1 MTLRSIKTILT
12 NCPQIC
18 QIMEATKCIAAFIAI
33 HKDSLCYTAQPEPTA
48 YEPTWNSHILQS
60 DMKESL
66 VNKSTTVFFK
76 KWPFCTESQRKVNK
90 KQNPLI
96 SCTLE
101 SCEDFMK
108 NIITNSDDHK
118 LVYENGNIDFPA
130 KEVCYHHNCGLQF
143 TYQVQNKNPRTL
155 PFSMMPTSTHFHM
168 FKHMSI
174 IISFK
179 GSFRTSSQGYR

>member
-1 MTLRSIKTILT
+1 MKNIIIDKLT
-12 NCPQIC
+12 TNMPDNG
-18 QIMEATKCIAAFIAI
+18 
-33 HKDSLCYTAQPEPTA
+33 HKDLLCYTAQPEPTA
-48 YEPTWNSHILQS
+48 YDPKCSHILQS
-60 DMKESL
+60 DMRETL
-66 VNKSTTVFFK
+66 VNKSTIFLK

-96 SCTLE
+96 SCTFE

-108 NIITNSDDHK
+108 NIITNSDDEK
-118 LVYENGNIDFPA
+118 LVYENGNIDYPA
-130 KEVCYHHNCGLQF
+130 KEVCYHHNCDLKV
-143 TYQVQNKNPRTL
+143 TYQVPNQNPRTL

-179 GSFRTSSQGYR
+179 GSFRTSAQGYR